1 MQHQAKKVVK
11 YTRSFQ
17 QRVVYAVMREG
28 FSIASICSQ
37 LGIDQPY
44 AVREWVRKEMKKR
57 GLVRIPRTMVK
68 RKSAPKVLISEP
80 VNRQLKRYEEM
91 LFYQECLIE
100 AMYQE
105 GTPEQ
110 KKKLLEMLTPKQRK
124 SLKQTGK
131 LST

>member
-1 MQHQAKKVVK
+1 MQREAKKAVN
-11 YTRSFQ
+11 YTRKFQ

-37 LGIDQPY
+37 YGIDQPY
-44 AVREWVRKEMKKR
+44 AVREWVRREMKKR
-57 GLVRIPRTMVK
+57 GLVRIPKTLVN
-68 RKSAPKVLISEP
+68 RKSAPKAVISEP
-80 VNRQLKRYEEM
+80 VNRQLQHYEEVI
-91 LFYQECLIE
+91 LYQQCLIE
-100 AMYQE
+100 AAYQN

-110 KKKLLEMLTPKQRK
+110 KKKLLELLPPKQRK